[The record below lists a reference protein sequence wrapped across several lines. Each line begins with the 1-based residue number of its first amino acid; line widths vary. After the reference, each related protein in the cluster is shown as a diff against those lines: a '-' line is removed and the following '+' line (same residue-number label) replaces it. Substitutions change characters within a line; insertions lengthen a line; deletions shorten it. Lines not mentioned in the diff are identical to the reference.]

1 MTIQNCERCRALFHK
16 KVKDICPACVQKEED
31 DFQKIRLFLKR
42 NKTIELI
49 TVSKETGVD
58 LDVIYQFLQEGRI
71 ILSSSTQ
78 SGYPCKECGTTISA
92 GALCTACEEKRNDV
106 HQTLQ
111 AHATNDEELVA
122 NVESVPQQKGGFH
135 TKR

>member
-16 KVKDICPACVQKEED
+16 KVKDICPACVQKEDD

-49 TVSKETGVD
+49 TVSKETGVE
-58 LDVIYQFLQEGRI
+58 LDVIYQFLQEGRV
-71 ILSSSTQ
+71 ILSHSVQ
-78 SGYPCKECGTTISA
+78 SGYPCKECGTTIST
-92 GALCTACEEKRNDV
+92 GALCTPCEEKRNDV

-111 AHATNDEELVA
+111 AHATSDEEVA
-122 NVESVPQQKGGFH
+122 AMSVEDKEKGGFH